1 MRRRIAAQ
9 PALRHPAMA
18 WIRTIDD
25 DEAEGPLA
33 RLYGRIADPESGRVD
48 HVLSVHSLHVRGLEA
63 HLAVYRAAMAGT
75 RGLRKVDRE
84 LIAYAVS
91 RINGC
96 HY

>member
-1 MRRRIAAQ
+1 
-9 PALRHPAMA
+9 MA

-25 DEAEGPLA
+25 DDAAGPLA
-33 RLYGRIADPESGRVD
+33 DLYARIADPGTGRVD
-48 HVLSVHSLHVRGLEA
+48 HVLRVHSLNPGGLAAHV
-63 HLAVYRAAMAGT
+63 AVYRAAMAGT

-91 RINGC
+91 RLNGC